1 MSLTLEEVKNI
12 ANLARLQMTREEL
25 ESYCAQLSEILEYFV
40 FLNKLD
46 TSEVPSDPRYLK
58 TINELRIDEPIPGLT
73 LKNLI
78 QNAAQVQE
86 EQFSVPPVFD

>member
-1 MSLTLEEVKNI
+1 MSLNLEEVKNI
-12 ANLARLQMTREEL
+12 ANLARLQMTPEEL
-25 ESYCAQLSEILEYFV
+25 ESFCAQLSEILEYFD

-46 TSEVPSDPRYLK
+46 TSEVPSDPSYFK
-58 TINELRIDEPIPGLT
+58 TIDELRIDEPIPGFT
-73 LKNLI
+73 LKDLI

>member
-1 MSLTLEEVKNI
+1 MPLTLEEVKNI
-12 ANLARLQMTREEL
+12 ANLARLQMTPEEL
-25 ESYCAQLSEILEYFV
+25 ESYCAQLSEILDYFG

-46 TSEVPSDPRYLK
+46 TSAVPADPRYLK
-58 TINELRIDEPIPGLT
+58 TVNELRMDERILGLT